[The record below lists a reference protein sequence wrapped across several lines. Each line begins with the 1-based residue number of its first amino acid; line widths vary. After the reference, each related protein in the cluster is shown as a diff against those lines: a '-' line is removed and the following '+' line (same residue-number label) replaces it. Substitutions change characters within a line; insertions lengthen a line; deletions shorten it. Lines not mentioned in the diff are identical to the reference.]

1 MGISYYIP
9 ALSRAYHD
17 AGGDALM
24 GHNHCMMSELCFYFN
39 LFHALFFE
47 IDPINYFFC
56 NI

>member
-24 GHNHCMMSELCFYFN
+24 GHNHCMSELCFYFN